1 MSDLFERITSQQD
14 VIKKLFAKIPG
25 FKGYVERVD
34 RRNADQ
40 LLRDTISEKFQ
51 AQWKRISSIQRDLVT
66 NGQIE
71 VLDEIEVSVTRL
83 RQFIDRIKTAA
94 YGYSSFFE
102 STKINEN
109 ELEKIYQF
117 DLALVTMG
125 DEVASAVDNMEA
137 SIGTDGMPAAIRNLN
152 QKAQDCV
159 DAFNKRLELMKFGE

>member
-1 MSDLFERITSQQD
+1 MSDLFDRVTSQQD

-40 LLRDTISEKFQ
+40 LLRDTISEKFA
-51 AQWKRISSIQRDLVT
+51 AQWQRISSIQRDLV
-66 NGQIE
+66 NSGQLE
-71 VLDEIEVSVTRL
+71 VLDDIEIASTRL

-102 STKINEN
+102 STKINED
-109 ELEKIYQF
+109 ELAKVYQY
-117 DLALVTMG
+117 DLALVDLG
-125 DEVASAVDNMEA
+125 DEIANAVDNLEA
-137 SIGTDGMPAAIRNLN
+137 SIGTDGLPAAIRNLN

>member
-66 NGQIE
+66 NGQLD

-102 STKINEN
+102 STKINEK

-117 DLALVTMG
+117 DLALVNMG
-125 DEVASAVDNMEA
+125 DEVASAVDNLEA

-159 DAFNKRLELMKFGE
+159 DAFNGRLELMKFGE